1 MSYRNAFYNSKEQ
14 KITILG
20 WDENGKRNEQYF
32 TYKPHLY
39 VEGPGEYDSIFGTK
53 LVKRIFN
60 TQFDRS
66 SFITNT
72 GITKVFDNFPCVQ
85 QFLIERFYK
94 DNETPEFSKND
105 VRVIFIDIEVIAEE
119 FPDAKYSKYPIN
131 VITIYDSTTK
141 RFKCWGEKPFNVID
155 SDVDFIYCKNEVELL
170 TKFIDWF
177 KSDTPDIVS
186 GWNSMGFDIP
196 YIMNRISNIMDDSTR
211 NSLSPAG
218 KTYFRD
224 IHNDKGQYLQ
234 RWFIEGVSLIDYL
247 DIYKRFSPGEKESYK
262 LNSIAKLELGES
274 KVNIGTGNLIDL
286 YNDDWQ
292 KFVEYNIQDVR
303 LLKNLEFKLRYL
315 NLVRMF
321 AYIGLTTFEAGMG
334 SISVING
341 AAAIRAKHKNQIL
354 PTFIRNAESGVNP
367 GAFVREPLPGFKK
380 HIVSFDANSLYP
392 NVMITL
398 NTSPETK
405 IGKIIKREDGNVV
418 IKHVTGQT
426 FTLTEDKFA
435 LFVQKERL
443 TLSKANIIF
452 TQKKRGIFP
461 EVLDYYYKE
470 RKKTQVK
477 LRKVNLRIKELEE
490 LNQKECEEYT
500 NLKNESIQLD
510 SKQLAQKIYINAT
523 YGAFGNKNNPLGDD
537 DIASSVTLTG
547 QEVIKF
553 AGEVAKKF
561 VKENVPH
568 ITEQENNDVVVYGD
582 TDSIYVTLDNIVQN
596 GTLFSNKPGKISK
609 EFYDKVK
616 ELGDK
621 LNNEIKIWG
630 ERELFSEDSRFVF
643 KREAIA
649 DNGVFLQKKRYIIH
663 VLDIED
669 IPCNKYKYV
678 GVDVVRSTIPS
689 AVKPYIKD
697 IIETMLST
705 QDYSKT
711 NILINKVWE
720 IFKTLPIESIAT
732 VSNLNN
738 YEVREQLCKGFE
750 IAKGTPHHIKAA
762 IFYNRLIER
771 LQLTNKYEKISS
783 GDKIRLLQVQTPN
796 KYNIQK
802 IAYKDYYP
810 EEFKQFFEPDY
821 ELIFE
826 KTVLAAIERL
836 YENVRWELQRPGSL
850 VQSNIFDLFS

>member
-1 MSYRNAFYNSKEQ
+1 MNNYRICE
-14 KITILG
+14 
-20 WDENGKRNEQYF
+20 
-32 TYKPHLY
+32 
-39 VEGPGEYDSIFGTK
+39 
-53 LVKRIFN
+53 
-60 TQFDRS
+60 
-66 SFITNT
+66 
-72 GITKVFDNFPCVQ
+72 
-85 QFLIERFYK
+85 IE
-94 DNETPEFSKND
+94 
-105 VRVIFIDIEVIAEE
+105 
-119 FPDAKYSKYPIN
+119 
-131 VITIYDSTTK
+131 
-141 RFKCWGEKPFNVID
+141 
-155 SDVDFIYCKNEVELL
+155 
-170 TKFIDWF
+170 
-177 KSDTPDIVS
+177 
-186 GWNSMGFDIP
+186 
-196 YIMNRISNIMDDSTR
+196 
-211 NSLSPAG
+211 
-218 KTYFRD
+218 
-224 IHNDKGQYLQ
+224 
-234 RWFIEGVSLIDYL
+234 
-247 DIYKRFSPGEKESYK
+247 
-262 LNSIAKLELGES
+262 
-274 KVNIGTGNLIDL
+274 
-286 YNDDWQ
+286 
-292 KFVEYNIQDVR
+292 
-303 LLKNLEFKLRYL
+303 
-315 NLVRMF
+315 
-321 AYIGLTTFEAGMG
+321 
-334 SISVING
+334 SV
-341 AAAIRAKHKNQIL
+341 
-354 PTFIRNAESGVNP
+354 
-367 GAFVREPLPGFKK
+367 
-380 HIVSFDANSLYP
+380 
-392 NVMITL
+392 
-398 NTSPETK
+398 
-405 IGKIIKREDGNVV
+405 
-418 IKHVTGQT
+418 
-426 FTLTEDKFA
+426 
-435 LFVQKERL
+435 
-443 TLSKANIIF
+443 
-452 TQKKRGIFP
+452 
-461 EVLDYYYKE
+461 
-470 RKKTQVK
+470 
-477 LRKVNLRIKELEE
+477 EE
-490 LNQKECEEYT
+490 LNPFEDEYVYDIEMGTEEHT
-500 NLKNESIQLD
+500 FFAN
-510 SKQLAQKIYINAT
+510 
-523 YGAFGNKNNPLGDD
+523 
-537 DIASSVTLTG
+537 DIL
-547 QEVIKF
+547 IH
-553 AGEVAKKF
+553 
-561 VKENVPH
+561 N
-568 ITEQENNDVVVYGD
+568 
-582 TDSIYVTLDNIVQN
+582 SIYLTLNQLVNN
-596 GTLFSNKPGKISK
+596 GLEFSNKPGKISK

-783 GDKIRLLQVQTPN
+783 GDKVRLLQVQTPN

>member
-14 KITILG
+14 KITVLG
-20 WDENGKRNEQYF
+20 WDANGKRNVEDF
-32 TYKPHLY
+32 SYKPHLY
-39 VEGPGEYDSIFGTK
+39 IEGPGEYESIFGTK

-72 GITKVFDNFPCVQ
+72 GLTRVFDNFPCVQ
-85 QFLIERFYK
+85 QFLIEKYYK
-94 DNETPEFSKND
+94 DNETPNFSKND
-105 VRVIFIDIEVIAEE
+105 IRVIFVDIEVIAEE
-119 FPDAKYSKYPIN
+119 FPDARFSKYPIN

-141 RFKCWGEKPFNVID
+141 RFICWGEKQFNVVD
-155 SDVDFIYCKNEVELL
+155 KDVEFICCKNEVELL
-170 TKFIDWF
+170 TKFISWF
-177 KSDTPDIVS
+177 KSDFPDIVS
-186 GWNSMGFDIP
+186 GWNSMGFDVP
-196 YIMNRISNIMDDSTR
+196 YIMNRIQNLFGDDTR

-218 KTYFRD
+218 RTYFRE
-224 IHNDKGQYLQ
+224 IHNDKGQDLQ

-274 KVNIGTGNLIDL
+274 KVDIGTGNLIDL

-303 LLKNLEFKLRYL
+303 LLKNLESKLRYL

-321 AYIGLTTFEAGMG
+321 AYIGLTTFEAAMG
-334 SISVING
+334 SIAVING

-354 PTFIRNAESGVNP
+354 PTFVRNAESGVNP
-367 GAFVREPLPGFKK
+367 GAFVREPLSGFKK

-405 IGKIIKREDGNVV
+405 IGKIIDRKNDYVTIR
-418 IKHVTGQT
+418 HVNGQT
-426 FTLTEDKFA
+426 FTLPEDKFA
-435 LFVQKERL
+435 LFIKKERL
-443 TLSKANIIF
+443 TISKANIIF
-452 TQKKRGIFP
+452 TQKKKGIFP

-470 RKKTQVK
+470 RKKTQAKLKTVK
-477 LRKVNLRIKELEE
+477 LRLKELEE
-490 LNQKECEEYT
+490 LKETNTEEY
-500 NLKNESIQLD
+500 LKLQNESVQLD

-553 AGEVAKKF
+553 AGEIAKQF
-561 VKENVPH
+561 VKDNVPSCTDKD
-568 ITEQENNDVVVYGD
+568 IEEVVVYGD
-582 TDSIYVTLDNIVQN
+582 TDSLYITLNQLVVN
-596 GTLFSNKPGKISK
+596 GLDFSNKPGKVSK
-609 EFYDKVK
+609 EFYGKVK
-616 ELGDK
+616 ELNDK
-621 LNNEIKIWG
+621 LNVEIKLWG
-630 ERELFSEDSRFVF
+630 ERELFSDDSRFVF

-649 DNGVFLQKKRYIIH
+649 DNGIFLQKKRYIIH
-663 VLDIED
+663 LLDIEE

-689 AVKPYIKD
+689 AVKPYIKEV
-697 IIETMLST
+697 IETMLST

-711 NILINKVWE
+711 NAEINKVWE
-720 IFKTLPIESIAT
+720 IFKGLPVESIAT

-738 YEVREQLCKGFE
+738 YEARENLCNGFE

-762 IFYNRLIER
+762 IFYNRLIEK
-771 LQLTNKYEKISS
+771 LQLQNKYEKITS
-783 GDKIRLLQVQTPN
+783 GDKIRLLSVQTPN
-796 KYNIQK
+796 KYNIEK
-802 IAYKDYYP
+802 IAFKYYYP
-810 EEFKQFFEPDY
+810 EEFKQIFQPDH
-821 ELIFE
+821 EQIFE

-836 YENVRWELQRPGSL
+836 YENVRWEIQRPGQMT
-850 VQSNIFDLFS
+850 QSNIFDLFG